1 MIHDYLIIGSGAS
14 GSVIGY
20 RLAEAGADCLM
31 LEAGKDLGPKT
42 YPRDELRTNT
52 RLFWGGGSDFT
63 TDAKTVLLRGKVL
76 GGGTVVNNCLLD
88 RFDDIALDDWVQR
101 SGISD
106 LSRDAITPYYERAES
121 HLDLYEYQRQDWNG
135 NAELYAKAF
144 DTLGFERGPLRRG
157 ENNCGGLC
165 ESGQGRKNDCIVCL
179 GGCPRRSK
187 QGMAVNYLPQARQK
201 GLQLETEFTV
211 EGIVHGKH
219 HVAVHGRQRGEAR
232 VVYARQLVLAAG
244 ALGSTELLL
253 KSGFKE
259 QLPAL
264 GERFFCHPQFMSVG
278 FMNEPVDAHKGA
290 LQSLKSTDPRFR
302 QQGFK
307 LENVFAGPIAM
318 AMLHGGHGYELMRH
332 MGRYRHMAC
341 IEVALRD
348 EEAGTIQLASNGRLN
363 VSKPLKGLDRQ
374 KAKAGNRVVKD
385 LLGAMGAYEIH
396 QSPLQIGLHLMGG
409 CAIGENAQQSVVTP
423 EFKIYG
429 LENIYL
435 ADGAVYPSAPGINP
449 SLTIMALGH
458 KAADQILAE
467 RGQRTA
473 ALDTFAKEAQQ

>member
-31 LEAGKDLGPKT
+31 LEAGQDLGPKT

-63 TDAKTVLLRGKVL
+63 NDAKTILLRGKVL

-88 RFDDIALDDWVQR
+88 RFDDIALDDWADR
-101 SGISD
+101 SGIKDFNTTDMAS
-106 LSRDAITPYYERAES
+106 YYDKAES
-121 HLDLYEYQRQDWNG
+121 RLSLYEYQRQDWNG
-135 NAELYAKAF
+135 NAELYARSFEK
-144 DTLGFERGPLRRG
+144 LGLEYGPLRRG
-157 ENNCGGLC
+157 EDNCGGLC
-165 ESGQGRKNDCIVCL
+165 ESGQGRKNDCMVCL

-187 QGMAVNYLPQARQK
+187 QGMAVTYLPEARKK
-201 GLQLETEFTV
+201 GLKLETGFEV
-211 EGIVHGKH
+211 DGIVHGQT
-219 HVAVHGRQRGEAR
+219 HVAVHGRQNGEAK
-232 VVYARQLVLAAG
+232 VVYGRKLVLAAG

-253 KSGFKE
+253 KSGLKE
-259 QLPAL
+259 KLPAL
-264 GERFFCHPQFMSVG
+264 GEGFYCHPQFMSVG
-278 FMNEPVDAHKGA
+278 FQKEPVDAHKGA

-318 AMLHGGHGYELMRH
+318 AMLHGGHGHELMRH

-341 IEVALRD
+341 IEVAVRD
-348 EEAGTIQLASNGRLN
+348 EEPGQVRLGNDGRLK
-363 VSKPLKGLDRQ
+363 VSKPMKGADKM
-374 KAKAGNRVVKD
+374 KARAGNRVVKD
-385 LLGAMGAYEIH
+385 LLEAMGSYEIH

-409 CAIGENAQQSVVTP
+409 CAIGENAATSVVTP
-423 EFKIYG
+423 EFKVYG
-429 LENIYL
+429 HDNIYL
-435 ADGAVYPSAPGINP
+435 ADGAIYPSAPGINP
-449 SLTIMALGH
+449 SLTIMALAH

-467 RGQRTA
+467 RGETVSA
-473 ALDTFAKEAQQ
+473 TETPIKEARA